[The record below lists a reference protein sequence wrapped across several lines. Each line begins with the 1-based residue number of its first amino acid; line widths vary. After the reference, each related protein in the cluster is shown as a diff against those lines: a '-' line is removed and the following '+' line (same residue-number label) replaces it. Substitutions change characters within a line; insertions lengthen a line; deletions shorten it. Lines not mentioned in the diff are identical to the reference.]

1 MQTSKSCS
9 FSVGRTQGDN
19 ARLVAGANP
28 NDWWVHADEFPSAHG
43 IVASE
48 NGRFPRKAVKACCL
62 QIKNRSAKLKSIDRL
77 AFVVTKVK
85 HISTTNV
92 PGQVTVHR
100 VLRTV
105 RV

>member
-1 MQTSKSCS
+1 MQSSST
-9 FSVGRTQGDN
+9 FLVGRTQGDN

-28 NDWWVHADEFPSAHG
+28 NDWWVHADDYPSAHG
-43 IVASE
+43 IVSASA

-62 QIKNRSAKLKSIDRL
+62 QIKKGSGKLKSIDRL

-85 HISTTNV
+85 HVSSTNV
-92 PGQVTVHR
+92 PGQVTVRR

>member
-1 MQTSKSCS
+1 MQST
-9 FSVGRTQGDN
+9 FVVGRTQGDN
-19 ARLVAGANP
+19 ARLVAGAGP
-28 NDWWVHADEFPSAHG
+28 NDWWVHADECPSAHG
-43 IVASE
+43 IVAASE

-62 QIKNRSAKLKSIDRL
+62 QIKKGSPKLKSIDRL

-85 HISTTNV
+85 HIAPTNV

>member
-1 MQTSKSCS
+1 MQST
-9 FSVGRTQGDN
+9 FVVGRSQADN
-19 ARLVAGANP
+19 ARLVAGADP
-28 NDWWVHADEFPSAHG
+28 NDWWVHVDDYPSAHG
-43 IVASE
+43 IVAASE

-62 QIKNRSAKLKSIDRL
+62 QIKKGSGKLKSIDRL

-85 HISTTNV
+85 HIAPTKV

>member
-1 MQTSKSCS
+1 MQTNITP
-9 FSVGRTQGDN
+9 FLIGRTQGEN
-19 ARLVAGANP
+19 ARLVAEAGP
-28 NDWWVHADEFPSAHG
+28 NDWWVHANDYPSAHG
-43 IVASE
+43 IVANE

-62 QIKNRSAKLKSIDRL
+62 QIKKGSAKLKSIDRL

-85 HISTTNV
+85 HIAPTNV

>member
-1 MQTSKSCS
+1 MQTNTTH
-9 FSVGRTQGDN
+9 FLVGRAQADN

-28 NDWWVHADEFPSAHG
+28 NDWWVHADDYPSAHG
-43 IVASE
+43 IVVASA

-62 QIKNRSAKLKSIDRL
+62 QIKKGSGKLKSIDRL

-85 HISTTNV
+85 HVLSTTV
-92 PGQVTVHR
+92 PGQVTVRR